1 MSEIDR
7 ELIRRKL
14 ETLRDYLQK
23 LEDLKSL
30 DRETFLI
37 DHHNFG
43 LAEHYLQLS
52 IEIVLDVCRHLVVAL
67 NAKTPEDSRGLFKI
81 LAEYGVLTDAFS
93 KKNQNMAAFRNRL
106 VHEYSEVD
114 HEKVYD
120 YLQDYFGEL
129 EKFIVEISSYFEKK

>member
-1 MSEIDR
+1 MSDIDK

-14 ETLRDYLQK
+14 ESLREYIQR
-23 LEDLKSL
+23 LEELKAL
-30 DRETFLI
+30 NKQNFLG

-67 NAKTPEDSRGLFKI
+67 NIKTPEDSRGLFQI
-81 LAEYGVLTDAFS
+81 LAEQNILTGKFS
-93 KKNQNMAAFRNRL
+93 EKNKNMAGFRNRL

-114 HEKVYD
+114 HGRVYT
-120 YLQDYFGEL
+120 YLQNYFGEF
-129 EKFIVEISSYFEKK
+129 EIFIVEISRYLQG

>member
-1 MSEIDR
+1 MSDIDK

-14 ETLRDYLQK
+14 ESLREYIQK
-23 LEDLKSL
+23 LEELRLVDKQV
-30 DRETFLI
+30 FLG

-67 NAKTPEDSRGLFKI
+67 NVKTPEDSRGLFQI
-81 LAEYGVLTDAFS
+81 LSEQNVLTREFEE
-93 KKNQNMAAFRNRL
+93 KNKNMAGFRNRL

-114 HEKVYD
+114 HEKVYS
-120 YLQDYFGEL
+120 YLQNYFGEF
-129 EKFIVEISSYFEKK
+129 EKFIVEISRYLR